1 MKKLSVLSLV
11 FILALSFS
19 YAQNRQTPKLGDFEN
34 VEVEGN
40 IRLFLENAEA
50 SSVVLE
56 AKDEEDLE
64 AYKVSVSGKT
74 LIIHQRERN
83 YGFKSTPKLTVYV
96 KHPGIRSLEMDGLV
110 SVTTKGVVRSES
122 LRIMGDGMIRGDM
135 EIIVDRLKID
145 LDGMCKMT
153 ITGRALESDL
163 SVDGMGKID
172 ARGFY
177 SKKIRQSSDGMAS
190 IKTGN

>member
-11 FILALSFS
+11 FMLALSFS
-19 YAQNRQTPKLGDFEN
+19 YAQNRQTPKLEDFEN
-34 VEVEGN
+34 VEVEGY
-40 IRLFLENAEA
+40 IRLFLQKAET

-56 AKDEEDLE
+56 AKDEEDME
-64 AYKVSVSGKT
+64 AYEVSVNGKT
-74 LIIHQRERN
+74 LIINRREKN
-83 YGFKSTPKLTVYV
+83 NGFKSTPKLTVYV
-96 KHPGIRSLEMDGLV
+96 KHPGISSLDMEGMV
-110 SVTTKGVVRSES
+110 SVATKDVVKGES
-122 LRIMGDGMIRGDM
+122 LRIKGDGMIRGDM

-177 SKKIRQSSDGMAS
+177 SKKMRQSSDGMTS

>member
-1 MKKLSVLSLV
+1 MRKLNIMSLV
-11 FILALSFS
+11 LILALSSS
-19 YAQNRQTPKLGDFEN
+19 YAQNRQSPDLGSFEN

-40 IRLFLENAEA
+40 IRIFLEQAET

-56 AKDEEDLE
+56 TKDEEDME
-64 AYKVSVSGKT
+64 AYKVSVRGAT
-74 LIIHQRERN
+74 LMVHQRERGSN
-83 YGFKSTPKLTVYV
+83 FKSTPKLTVYV

-110 SVTTKGVVRSES
+110 TVTTKDVVKGEA
-122 LRIMGDGMIRGDM
+122 LRIKGDGMIRGDM

-177 SKKIRQSSDGMAS
+177 SKKMRQSSEGMAS
-190 IKTGN
+190 IRVGQ